1 MARSLRA
8 SGPKLTLTPRASRLP
23 DYPPFAQRLESHPWF
38 KAGRLMDGE
47 AAREYL
53 IALRECSRDQP
64 RPYCIYVHV
73 PFCASI
79 CRYCALYTR
88 AVRGGHAD
96 AVFDEYLERG
106 CQAIAVHSQVHGGHG
121 PTTVHFGGGT
131 PLHLGLTRFAALT
144 RALREAFGNPAGCE
158 WALETTTSSL
168 NPDVVA
174 ALAALG
180 FQRIHL
186 GIQTLD
192 NRLRQHYRRHESG
205 EAAIEK
211 IQYLQQQGFRYSVD
225 LIIGFADSTA
235 AILQDDLRRLFDAGV
250 RMFSICELRQRQG
263 QELTARQHQAQ
274 SQRNYQLWTTVWRF
288 MERVGL
294 RPIHLGQFAR
304 SQEDNLYYTHPARG
318 EDCIAI
324 GPYAHGSAGR
334 LYYSNLLLPD
344 YYAAVR
350 TGVPPID
357 RAVLY
362 DDRTETLRDLERE
375 LLAHRVRP
383 PTLDHVVSNYP
394 AFTEILAFWQARQLL
409 LQSGDRS
416 AWAITQEGSWFIGN
430 MIAQARQMAE
440 PGEDIAR
447 HAPPRQAAA
456 NPAMVSP

>member
-8 SGPKLTLTPRASRLP
+8 SVPILTPRPAKPP
-23 DYPPFAQRLESHPWF
+23 DYLPFAQRLESHPWF
-38 KAGRLMDGE
+38 EAGRTLDGE

-53 IALRECSRDQP
+53 VALRECSGDQP

-88 AVRGGHAD
+88 AVRGHAD
-96 AVFDEYLERG
+96 AVFDEYLERVG
-106 CQAIAVHSQVHGGHG
+106 QAIADHPHAHGGHG
-121 PTTVHFGGGT
+121 PTTVHLGGGT

-144 RALREAFGNPAGCE
+144 RALRETFGNPAACE

-168 NPDVVA
+168 NPEVVA
-174 ALAALG
+174 ALSDLG

-211 IQYLQQQGFRYSVD
+211 IQYLQQRGFRCSVD
-225 LIIGFADSTA
+225 LIIGFADSTE
-235 AILQDDLRRLFDAGV
+235 AILWEDLHRLYDAGV

-263 QELTARQHQAQ
+263 KELTARQHQAQ
-274 SQRNYQLWTTVWRF
+274 SQRNYRFWTIIWRF

-294 RPIHLGQFAR
+294 LPIHLGQFAN

-324 GPYAHGSAGR
+324 GPYAHGSVGR
-334 LYYSNLLLPD
+334 MYYSNQLLPD
-344 YYAAVR
+344 YYAAIQA
-350 TGVPPID
+350 GASPID

-362 DDRTETLRDLERE
+362 DDRAETLRDLERE
-375 LLAHRVRP
+375 LLAHRVRQ
-383 PTLDHVVSNYP
+383 PTLDRVASNYP
-394 AFTEILAFWQARQLL
+394 AFTQILTFWQARQLL
-409 LQSGDRS
+409 LQSEDRS

-440 PGEDIAR
+440 PGEDIPQST
-447 HAPPRQAAA
+447 PPRPAAA